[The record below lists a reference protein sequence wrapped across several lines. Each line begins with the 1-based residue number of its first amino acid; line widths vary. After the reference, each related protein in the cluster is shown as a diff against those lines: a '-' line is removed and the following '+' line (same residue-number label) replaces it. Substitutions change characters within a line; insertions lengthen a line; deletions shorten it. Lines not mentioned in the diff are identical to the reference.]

1 MKTKGLLLAAILV
14 LAGACADQGPV
25 PQDHFYRLTVGAAEN
40 PFASPPLKGTLEV
53 ERLAGDGL
61 VAGRPIIFSEAATPN
76 RLQEYNYR
84 LWTEAPTVMVRDQLV
99 AYLRSAKA
107 ATTVLTPEMR
117 SIPDYVL
124 GGKIRRL
131 EKVMASPPRVVVELE
146 LAIRRS
152 RDSRIVFLDT
162 YRAEV
167 NTKGD
172 SIGTA
177 VAAMSQALGQVYA
190 RFVKDLSKI

>member
-1 MKTKGLLLAAILV
+1 MKARGLLLATILV
-14 LAGACADQGPV
+14 LTGACAQQGPV
-25 PQDHFYRLTVGAAEN
+25 PQDHFYRLIVGPAEN
-40 PFASPPLKGTLEV
+40 PFAGPHLKGTLEV

-61 VAGRPIIFSEAATPN
+61 VAGRPIIYSEAATPN
-76 RLQEYNYR
+76 RLREYNYR
-84 LWTEAPTVMVRDQLV
+84 LWTEAPTVMLRDQLV

-117 SIPDYVL
+117 TIPDYVL

-131 EKVMASPPRVVVELE
+131 EKVIGSPPQVVVELE
-146 LAIRRS
+146 LAIRRT

-162 YRAEV
+162 YKAQVDAE
-167 NTKGD
+167 ND
-172 SIGTA
+172 SIGAA
-177 VAAMSQALGQVYA
+177 VAAMNQALGQVYA

>member
-1 MKTKGLLLAAILV
+1 M
-14 LAGACADQGPV
+14 
-25 PQDHFYRLTVGAAEN
+25 
-40 PFASPPLKGTLEV
+40 

-61 VAGRPIIFSEAATPN
+61 VADRPIIYSVAATPSQ
-76 RLQEYNYR
+76 LQEYNYH
-84 LWTEAPTVMVRDQLV
+84 LWTEAPTVMLRDQLV

-107 ATTVLTPEMR
+107 ATKVLTPEMR
-117 SIPDYVL
+117 AIPDYVL

-131 EKVMASPPRVVVELE
+131 EQVIGSPPRVVVELE

-167 NTKGD
+167 NTTGD
-172 SIGTA
+172 SIGAA
-177 VAAMSQALGQVYA
+177 VAAMSQALAQVYA
-190 RFVKDLSKI
+190 KFVKDLSKI